1 PTGTSEPAMNTPQ
14 VAMAEGSAQLG
25 EEPRPTQ
32 LHLGEDVIGRST
44 SREPDNLGRGAA
56 VPKLAD
62 ASLTQFRQLLFELEQ
77 QYVQDMKRW
86 TRESGLLRTEM
97 SDLTGLSTQKVEDLL
112 REDSGFFRFPPH
124 LVSRPSLRTSGSEHT
139 WQSSRDMGPSF

>member
-1 PTGTSEPAMNTPQ
+1 YRHFGTSNEYSSSCHGRGICTAWGGAKAN
-14 VAMAEGSAQLG
+14 AAALG
-25 EEPRPTQ
+25 CP
-32 LHLGEDVIGRST
+32 GRST